1 MSALAIFTGLLAV
14 ASAITVPGGSDP
26 TGPAIYQPGLNSV
39 VPVGV
44 PFMITWDQK
53 NAADCGETVDLVLL
67 HGKSAATM
75 QAISYIAQ
83 KTMNNGSL
91 AWTPSNNLEPAQT
104 GYGIELI
111 CSKSSAYQYTTQ
123 FGISNANYVAGSAS
137 SSSSAVAPTS
147 TASALPVRP
156 VGTGIAAP
164 VYTTEVVTS
173 FTTYCPE
180 ATVLAFGNKTYTVS
194 KATTLT
200 ITDCPC
206 TLTKAHNASATP
218 AAAYGN
224 SSSYGNSSVVKP
236 TGSMTILPTM
246 SNTPKVATTQAA
258 ATRSSSSSS
267 SSSSAPMQTGGA
279 AQFGASIGG
288 FAIAAGVAVFAL

>member
-14 ASAITVPGGSDP
+14 ASAITVPGGSNP

-44 PFMITWDQK
+44 PFTITWDKQD
-53 NAADCGETVDLVLL
+53 AADCGQTVDLVLL

-91 AWTPSNNLEPAQT
+91 AWTPSTSLEPSQT

-111 CSKSSAYQYTTQ
+111 CSKSNAYQYTTE
-123 FGISNANYVAGSAS
+123 FGISNANYVADAKS
-137 SSSSAVAPTS
+137 STATPTS
-147 TASALPVRP
+147 TASALPIRP
-156 VGTGIAAP
+156 VGTGVVAP

-180 ATVLAFGNKTYTVS
+180 ATVLAFGNKTYHVT

-206 TLTKAHNASATP
+206 TLTKAHNATATP
-218 AAAYGN
+218 AVAYGN
-224 SSSYGNSSVVKP
+224 SSSYGNSSIIKP

-246 SNTPKVATTQAA
+246 SNTPKLATTQAA
-258 ATRSSSSSS
+258 ATF
-267 SSSSAPMQTGGA
+267 SSSSAPKQTNGA
-279 AQFGASIGG
+279 AQFGASFGG